1 MNSSCVVRDACCV
14 RKEILVYYAIRTT
27 QYAIR
32 NTKMAA
38 QVYQIVLMLLLLAGS
53 AFFSGAETAFFN
65 LSHRQVKLFQG
76 SKHKVQKL
84 VASLLN
90 KPGHLLDSLLFG
102 NMTVNVLF
110 YAVASV
116 LTMRVKEQSGL
127 AAAAIT
133 ALVSFAALVLVG
145 EILPK
150 SVAYANSKSLS
161 VVAALPA
168 FLCLKIFAPLEFMSK
183 YFILEPIL
191 RLFLGPA
198 RSPKP
203 ITVGEFKSLIETTR
217 KQGLISTDE
226 NKLLTEVIELGFL
239 KVRHV
244 MRPRV
249 DMIACAVTDSP
260 QTARKKMQENH
271 LTKLPVYVQTID
283 NIVGMVHLR
292 QLLLKTG
299 VSLDKIVQQVHFV
312 PEQKTVESL
321 LEFFRRS
328 RSDMAIV
335 VDEYGGIAGSVR
347 LEDIAEELFGQIELA
362 SGTEPI
368 EQTGPFEYRLAG
380 NLAIHEWA
388 EMFGIDLAETHPAT
402 VGGLVTAL
410 LGKIPKSGD
419 VAYLK
424 SLKFTVEKVQKHR
437 IETLILA
444 LEPYRSDGQ

>member
-1 MNSSCVVRDACCV
+1 
-14 RKEILVYYAIRTT
+14 
-27 QYAIR
+27 
-32 NTKMAA
+32 MAA
-38 QVYQIVLMLLLLAGS
+38 QIYQIVVMLLLLAGS

-65 LSHRQVKLFQG
+65 LSRRQTKLLLN
-76 SKHKVQKL
+76 SKHKLQKL
-84 VASLLN
+84 AAKLLN
-90 KPGHLLDSLLFG
+90 KPGQLLKCFLFG
-102 NMTVNVLF
+102 NMTVNILF
-110 YAVASV
+110 YAIASV
-116 LTMRVKEQSGL
+116 LTMKIKAQSGL
-127 AAAAIT
+127 VAAAIT
-133 ALVSFAALVLVG
+133 AMVSFAALVLIG

-161 VVAALPA
+161 VAAALPT
-168 FLCLKIFAPLEFMSK
+168 FLCLKIFTPIEFVSK

-191 RLFLGPA
+191 RLFLGPV
-198 RSPKP
+198 RSIKQ
-203 ITVGEFKSLIETTR
+203 ITVGEFKSLIETIQ
-217 KQGLISTDE
+217 KQGLISADE

-260 QTARKKMQENH
+260 QMAREKMQKNH
-271 LTKLPVYVQTID
+271 LTKMPAYIQTID
-283 NIVGMVHLR
+283 NIVGVVHLR
-292 QLLLKTG
+292 QLLLKDD
-299 VSLDKIVQQVHFV
+299 VSLDKIVQQVNFV

-328 RSDMAIV
+328 RTDTAIV

-347 LEDIAEELFGQIELA
+347 LEDIAEELFGQIELT
-362 SGTEPI
+362 SGTKPI

-388 EMFGIDLAETHPAT
+388 EVFGVDLAETRPAT

-419 VAYLK
+419 VAFLK
-424 SLKFTVEKVQKHR
+424 NLKFIVEKVQKHR
-437 IETLILA
+437 IETLILT
-444 LEPYRSDGQ
+444 LEPSQTDDQ